1 MLLGGIV
8 LSTVVGACLGGVST
22 TMGSLAGCLLGRA
35 GERVLPALLASAAGI
50 ILSLLGF
57 ELFPESI
64 ATGGFTATLF
74 GLLVGIFAARKIDGL
89 SRRVAIISFKKGAD
103 VYLRAGLLLALG
115 IAVHNFPVGLAMG
128 ASFMNEVKTGID
140 LAVAML
146 FHNFPEG
153 LAMSIPLVMGG
164 MDRIFILSVASSVAV
179 PAGFGAFLG
188 AAFGY
193 VPHGLLSVIF
203 GTAIGTILYVT
214 CHEIIGPMLKNRKYL
229 VVIFGL
235 CLGILVGRMLT
246 FIMNRH

>member
-1 MLLGGIV
+1 MPGGIV
-8 LSTVVGACLGGVST
+8 LSTVVGAGLGGVST
-22 TMGSLAGCLLGRA
+22 VMGSVAGCLLGRA
-35 GERVLPALLASAAGI
+35 GERILPAMLAAAAGI
-50 ILSLLGF
+50 ILCLLGF
-57 ELFPESI
+57 KLFPESV

-128 ASFMNEVKTGID
+128 AGLMNELKTGID

-153 LAMSIPLVMGG
+153 LAMSIPLVLGG
-164 MDRIFILSVASSVAV
+164 MNRIFILSTASAVAV

-188 AAFGY
+188 SAFGY

-214 CHEIIGPMLKNRKYL
+214 CHEIIGPLLKSRKYL
-229 VVIFGL
+229 MICIGL
-235 CLGILVGRMLT
+235 CLGILVGRMLAVIISR
-246 FIMNRH
+246 F